1 VYDICL
7 HLIDFTV
14 LTHRFRYVYA
24 YLCRG
29 FVHFF
34 YTFCLSVGGG
44 DAMREPSDF
53 IVRLWQVIARTA
65 GAGWWRCDWLMALPG
80 EPPSKADGATRSV
93 CILIR

>member
-1 VYDICL
+1 MR
-7 HLIDFTV
+7 T
-14 LTHRFRYVYA
+14 YA
-24 YLCRG
+24 GDLCT
-29 FVHFF
+29 FF